1 MGLYK
6 SSWNLIKCCY
16 RIPGRSLRVL
26 GSFFGSRTRLVCE
39 IAFEIVLVV
48 FFLKVYN
55 HVRNQFG
62 SQKCSP
68 QHALMHAQQVI
79 KVEQLLG
86 MYWEQEIQKMV
97 LQYPLF
103 IGFWNIYYGTAHMVV
118 TVFVLTYLFTFKPAA
133 YQRCRT
139 IFMVMNIIALAGY
152 ASYPLMPPRLINDC
166 TDPYGGCLKE
176 PQFQFVDT
184 LHEFGGLWSWK
195 SKGITKVS
203 NHYAAMPS
211 MHVGY
216 STWCSTSIFKHSQS
230 SVLRVLALFYPL
242 LTLYCITVTAN
253 HYPLDAVFGLLVL
266 FIAAKVAVYLPEVG
280 RGAVSSGISFAHSKG
295 SEDGINLKATCLS
308 PKRHF
313 SEWSTIHRSGT
324 VGAAFLNGDVSTIHR
339 NGTVGAALLNGD
351 VESGEHREE
360 LVEGLRDPKGRLIGC
375 IKKL

>member
-1 MGLYK
+1 MGLHK
-6 SSWNLIKCCY
+6 SSWTSIKCCCGV
-16 RIPGRSLRVL
+16 PGRGFRGLSILFGRHLRL
-26 GSFFGSRTRLVCE
+26 ACE

-68 QHALMHAQQVI
+68 QHALMHALQVI

-86 MYWEQEIQKMV
+86 MYWEQKVQRMV

-103 IGFWNIYYGTAHMVV
+103 ISFWNVYYGTAHMVV
-118 TVFVLTYLFTFKPAA
+118 TVFVLSYLFIFKPSA

-152 ASYPLMPPRLINDC
+152 AGYPLMPPRLINDC
-166 TDPYGGCLKE
+166 SDPYGGCLKE

-184 LHEFGGLWSWK
+184 LHEYGGLWSWK
-195 SKGITKVS
+195 SKSITKVS

-216 STWCSTSIFKHSQS
+216 SMWCSTSIFKHSQS
-230 SVLRVLALFYPL
+230 SALRVLALFYPV

-253 HYPLDAVFGLLVL
+253 HYPLDAIFGLLAL

-280 RGAVSSGISFAHSKG
+280 RGAVLSGIFFAHSKG
-295 SEDGINLKATCLS
+295 SEDSINLKATCLS
-308 PKRHF
+308 PMRHTPF
-313 SEWSTIHRSGT
+313 SEWLTFHRSGS
-324 VGAAFLNGDVSTIHR
+324 L
-339 NGTVGAALLNGD
+339 AALLNGD
-351 VESGEHREE
+351 VESGEQRGEV
-360 LVEGLRDPKGRLIGC
+360 VEGLRDPKGRLFGC
-375 IKKL
+375 MKKR